1 MDLELFYEFGSTYSY
16 PAVMTAEQ
24 AARERGLT
32 IAYRPFLLGPI
43 FAAQGYTAPPFVQF
57 SVKGA
62 YTWRDLERSCALLGL
77 PWKKPSVFP
86 RKSVLPAR
94 VALIGMDDGWGN
106 EFSRRAYQLN
116 FVEDREMDEANIRA
130 VLRALSLDAD
140 QVLARAL
147 APDNRE
153 RLKRETERAQALGI
167 FGAPSFVVHDAAQ
180 RSELFWGHDRMQQA
194 LDWAA
199 SQRQGKA

>member
-130 VLRALSLDAD
+130 LLRALSLDAD

-153 RLKRETERAQALGI
+153 RLKRETERAQRLGI
-167 FGAPSFVVHDAAQ
+167 FGAPSFVVG
-180 RSELFWGHDRMQQA
+180 SELFWGHDRMQQA